1 MLAHD
6 VYFTLHESTP
16 ANRAGLVAACK
27 KYLTGHPGEAFF
39 AAGTLC
45 EDLRRPVNDVAFDVA
60 LHIVFKTMADHDAYQ
75 VALRH
80 EAFIAENKATWK
92 TVRVFDSVVD

>member
-6 VYFTLHESTP
+6 VYFTLNESTP
-16 ANRAGLVAACK
+16 ANRAKLVAACK
-27 KYLTGHPGEAFF
+27 KYLTGHPGEVFF

-60 LHIVFKTMADHDAYQ
+60 LHLVVLDDGRPRRLPGRPAPRDVRRREQGDVEDGAG
-75 VALRH
+75 VAIR
-80 EAFIAENKATWK
+80 N
-92 TVRVFDSVVD
+92 